1 MNMVVAVGVQG
12 WVDGMKGMKLVE
24 GKWVRELVR
33 DEDEFWQLGKFPCG
47 KESTSLGLI
56 DFSF

>member
-1 MNMVVAVGVQG
+1 MVVAVGVQG

-33 DEDEFWQLGKFPCG
+33 DEDEFWKLGKFPCG